1 MLTSATSPV
10 RSHSNRTSPL
20 RPVVHHHTPAGGYH
34 HHHNNRN
41 ISRNHSSPHSIVPQH
56 VVSGGVGLSSSSRRV
71 TPSRR
76 NSTNGNIDVS
86 NNKKFVVKNPSL
98 TSPRTS
104 PNRNIVTVNGK
115 NNSSIIYLTAT
126 SSPLGNDGSGR
137 DSSTSTTRRQRRSNS
152 QEVTKKNHSITIA
165 NIAGGGG
172 SADSESGGSGG
183 NYSVKSFATSTPVKD
198 ADNLSPP
205 LSQALYIN
213 KHYFQIS
220 VVAKLIY
227 NSKCLSIRLFVRTYW
242 KNVSLM
248 FQVLVK
254 INLTNEHLFYL

>member
-1 MLTSATSPV
+1 M
-10 RSHSNRTSPL
+10 
-20 RPVVHHHTPAGGYH
+20 
-34 HHHNNRN
+34 
-41 ISRNHSSPHSIVPQH
+41 PQH

-76 NSTNGNIDVS
+76 NSTNGNMDGSNNS
-86 NNKKFVVKNPSL
+86 NNKNFVVKNPSL

-126 SSPLGNDGSGR
+126 SSQLGNDGSGR
-137 DSSTSTTRRQRRSNS
+137 DSSESTKRRQRRSNS

-183 NYSVKSFATSTPVKD
+183 NYSVKSFATSTPVKG
-198 ADNLSPP
+198 ADILAPS
-205 LSQALYIN
+205 LSQALYVN
-213 KHYFQIS
+213 KHYFLYICS
-220 VVAKLIY
+220 SEADL
-227 NSKCLSIRLFVRTYW
+227 
-242 KNVSLM
+242 
-248 FQVLVK
+248 
-254 INLTNEHLFYL
+254 